1 MTELFF
7 KFCDH
12 FFCFLHS
19 DDIMHSDVSL
29 EIILEIQDFPA
40 VNGRNMFQRQFL
52 LLVVKECF

>member
-7 KFCDH
+7 KFCDN

-40 VNGRNMFQRQFL
+40 VNGRNMFQQQFL